1 MELDLLM
8 YSLLIIFYL
17 IFFVFLFV
25 EKMEGTMIIILFIL
39 STFSG
44 YKLLYDMKTNEMLNI
59 DIDPIRNTYSFLF
72 NFLKKFGSIGVM
84 IVFLIL
90 FAASY
95 TLHYFSY
102 IPRWGFSLSAV
113 LLSLSIAIS
122 LLFQKIDEIK
132 QLSYF
137 SLYIIPMFLIMI
149 SFIIM
154 LDSLSKVDNTPGD
167 RMKLSRRN
175 REKLLIYKIFLLVSI
190 VLIIGSLLYSS
201 SKKSLNS
208 PSPDV
213 DVITF
218 TCLIVLYV
226 TSSYTLYYSNDISL
240 VHRSKLN
247 IE

>member
-8 YSLLIIFYL
+8 YTLLIIFYL
-17 IFFVFLFV
+17 VFFVFLFV

-44 YKLLYDMKTNEMLNI
+44 YKLLYDMKMNDTLNI

-90 FAASY
+90 FATSY

-113 LLSLSIAIS
+113 LLSLSIGLS

-132 QLSYF
+132 HLSYF
-137 SLYIIPMFLIMI
+137 SLYIIPIFLIMI

-154 LDSLSKVDNTPGD
+154 LDSLSKIDNTPGN
-167 RMKLSRRN
+167 RMNMSRQN
-175 REKLLIYKIFLLVSI
+175 RKKLLIYKILLLISV

-213 DVITF
+213 DVLTF
-218 TCLIVLYV
+218 TCLIILYI
-226 TSSYTLYYSNDISL
+226 TSSYALYYSNEISL
-240 VHRSKLN
+240 IHRNKMN
-247 IE
+247 TE